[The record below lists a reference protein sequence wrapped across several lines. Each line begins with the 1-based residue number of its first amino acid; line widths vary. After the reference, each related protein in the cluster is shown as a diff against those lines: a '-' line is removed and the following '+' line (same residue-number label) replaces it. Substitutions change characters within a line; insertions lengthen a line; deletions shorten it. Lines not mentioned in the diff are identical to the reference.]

1 MKPAALTT
9 QRACKLFSSLLVLT
23 TKGQPKISRYL
34 RKFVHELEEM
44 VEMTPGN
51 IETMQETDVC
61 VYVCVCAIRAI
72 REESLFIK

>member
-1 MKPAALTT
+1 
-9 QRACKLFSSLLVLT
+9 
-23 TKGQPKISRYL
+23 
-34 RKFVHELEEM
+34 M